1 MIPIRVLCY
10 YLDGKKT
17 MISVMVPEER
27 YHQDSNI
34 EDVVL
39 ELANETLTGMGR
51 EKDIVL
57 MEVLQ
62 ND

>member
-1 MIPIRVLCY
+1 
-10 YLDGKKT
+10 